1 MDEKR
6 LGSLRLMAAA
16 VDDVAVRTPFLGGS
30 GNCVYCAGGPVYVSG
45 SSYRGVSDDDARAR
59 TGIVVRVACVGRALV
74 GFVPD
79 LFLGAST

>member
-16 VDDVAVRTPFLGGS
+16 VDDVAMRTPFLGGS
-30 GNCVYCAGGPVYVSG
+30 GNCAYCVGGPVYVSG
-45 SSYRGVSDDDARAR
+45 SSYREVSDDDARVR
-59 TGIVVRVACVGRALV
+59 MGIGVSVGRALV

-79 LFLGAST
+79 RFLSAST